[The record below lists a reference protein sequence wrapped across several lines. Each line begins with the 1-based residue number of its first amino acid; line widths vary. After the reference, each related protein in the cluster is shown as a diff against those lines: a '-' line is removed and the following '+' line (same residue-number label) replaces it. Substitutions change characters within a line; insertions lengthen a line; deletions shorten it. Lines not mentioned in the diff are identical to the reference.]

1 MNTVAKVL
9 NLITAA
15 FRAVNLCEHIF
26 ISHYNKYGIRRILA
40 NNYKISGLPHYP
52 RVPYVPVFLLFT

>member
-15 FRAVNLCEHIF
+15 FRAVNLCVAHF
-26 ISHYNKYGIRRILA
+26 HQQF
-40 NNYKISGLPHYP
+40 PQ
-52 RVPYVPVFLLFT
+52 